1 VGLVDNVMYP
11 ILVGQRLMLHT
22 VPSFIAVVGGLLVF
36 GTSGIILGPI
46 IVAGVQTLLDIWRQR
61 MGGYP

>member
-1 VGLVDNVMYP
+1 VDNVLYP
-11 ILVGQRLMLHT
+11 ILVGQRLMLHA

-46 IVAGVQTLLDIWRQR
+46 IVAGAQTLLEIWRR
-61 MGGYP
+61 RNLASI